1 MNYYCLIAGLP
12 DIQAEDLKISTS
24 LFELKNELMEQL
36 SAADADLM
44 KLVFAKY
51 DNANFLAFLNNK
63 DANLNK
69 LGNLN
74 TADWEQLIALLQ
86 EVENPKDSRLLP
98 YFQAFYQKVGDEKA
112 NSEGISNEDQL
123 ASLYY
128 EHAMQNS
135 NKFLSAWYEFNLN
148 INNILSA
155 TACRK
160 HGFDQRQ
167 LVIGSNEISIAIKNS
182 NARDFG
188 LAGIFDQLDV
198 VLRIAEENNL
208 LEREKKIDALKWAWL
223 EDNTFFNYFSIEKVL
238 AYVLKI
244 EMLERWKP
252 LSVENGTQIFRE
264 LLLGMKEGVK
274 FETA

>member
-1 MNYYCLIAGLP
+1 
-12 DIQAEDLKISTS
+12 
-24 LFELKNELMEQL
+24 
-36 SAADADLM
+36 M

-51 DNANFLAFLNNK
+51 DNVNFLTYLDNK
-63 DANLNK
+63 DADLNK

-98 YFQAFYQKVGDEKA
+98 YYQVFYQKIGNEKTTDEGF
-112 NSEGISNEDQL
+112 SSEDQL
-123 ASLYY
+123 ASLYFEY
-128 EHAMQNS
+128 AMQN
-135 NKFLSAWYEFNLN
+135 NNQFLSAWFEFNLN
-148 INNILSA
+148 INNILTA

-160 HGFDQRQ
+160 HGFDQRNM
-167 LVIGSNEISIAIKNS
+167 VIGSNEIATAIKNS

-188 LAGIFDQLDV
+188 LAGVFDQLDV
-198 VLRIAEENNL
+198 VLRISEENDL

-223 EDNTFFNYFSIEKVL
+223 EENTFFNYFSIEKVL

-252 LSVENGTQIFRE
+252 LSVEKGTQIFRE
-264 LLLGMKEGVK
+264 LLVGMKEGVK
-274 FETA
+274 FETV

>member
-12 DIQAEDLKISTS
+12 DIQAEDLKISIS
-24 LFELKNELMEQL
+24 LFELKNELFEQL
-36 SAADADLM
+36 SATDADLL

-51 DNANFLAFLNNK
+51 DNANFLAFLKNK
-63 DANLNK
+63 DAELNK

-74 TADWEQLIALLQ
+74 TADWEQLTALLQ
-86 EVENPKDSRLLP
+86 EVENPKDGRLLP
-98 YFQAFYQKVGDEKA
+98 YFQAFYRTVGSEKA
-112 NSEGISNEDQL
+112 TDVSISSEDQL

-128 EHAMQNS
+128 EYAMKNS

-148 INNILSA
+148 INNILTA

-167 LVIGSNEISIAIKNS
+167 LVIGSNEIAIAIKNS

-188 LAGIFDQLDV
+188 LAGIFYQLDV
-198 VLRIAEENNL
+198 VLRIAEENDL
-208 LEREKKIDALKWAWL
+208 LEREKKIDALKWTWL
-223 EDNTFFNYFSIEKVL
+223 EENTFFSYFSIEKVL

-252 LSVENGTQIFRE
+252 LSIENGTQIFRE

-274 FETA
+274 FETV

>member
-12 DIQAEDLKISTS
+12 DIQTEDLKISTS
-24 LFELKNELMEQL
+24 LFELKIELMEQL
-36 SAADADLM
+36 SATDADLL

-63 DANLNK
+63 DAELNK

-74 TADWEQLIALLQ
+74 TTDWEQLIALLQ
-86 EVENPKDSRLLP
+86 EVENPKDGRLLP
-98 YFQAFYQKVGDEKA
+98 YFQAFYQTLGSEKA
-112 NSEGISNEDQL
+112 GVEGVSSEDQL
-123 ASLYY
+123 SGLYY
-128 EHAMQNS
+128 EYAMKNS
-135 NKFLSAWYEFNLN
+135 NKFLSSWFEFNLN
-148 INNILSA
+148 INNILTA
-155 TACRK
+155 TTCRK

-167 LVIGSNEISIAIKNS
+167 LVIGSNEIAVALKSS

-188 LAGIFDQLDV
+188 LVGIFDQLDV
-198 VLRIAEENNL
+198 VLRIAEETDL

-223 EDNTFFNYFSIEKVL
+223 EENTFFSYFSIEKVL

-252 LSVENGTQIFRE
+252 LSVENGTKIFRE

-274 FETA
+274 FEN

>member
-12 DIQAEDLKISTS
+12 DIQAEDIKISTS

-36 SAADADLM
+36 SATDADLL

-51 DNANFLAFLNNK
+51 DNANFLAFLDNK
-63 DANLNK
+63 EAELNK

-86 EVENPKDSRLLP
+86 EVENPKDGRLLP
-98 YFQAFYQKVGDEKA
+98 YFQGFYQTIANEKA
-112 NSEGISNEDQL
+112 SSENISSEDQL
-123 ASLYY
+123 SSLYY
-128 EHAMQNS
+128 EYAMKNS
-135 NKFLSAWYEFNLN
+135 NKFLSSWFEFNLN
-148 INNILSA
+148 INNILTA

-167 LVIGSNEISIAIKNS
+167 LVIGSNEIAIALKNS

-188 LAGIFDQLDV
+188 LAGIFDQLDL
-198 VLRIAEENNL
+198 VLRIAEENDL
-208 LEREKKIDALKWAWL
+208 LEREKKIDALKWTWL
-223 EDNTFFNYFSIEKVL
+223 EENTFFSYFSIEKVM

-264 LLLGMKEGVK
+264 LLKGMKEVVK
-274 FETA
+274 FQA